1 MTYRH
6 QPSRGRLSLYCWVCL
21 CVVLCVFVWSCIC
34 LCVCCEEWSGR
45 VTYHQELWLCV
56 CVSVCVSVYVSVCCQ
71 EWSGRVTY
79 HQELWLFPSLLMFHS
94 DLSRHII
101 TSRHRMMTAARK
113 NAMALNRPGAVLP
126 WHSGATGTPQHISTT
141 DLARSCLGTAAPQVH
156 HNTYQQTMP
165 VHRTYQ
171 QTMSTT
177 KHCRLALAG

>member
-1 MTYRH
+1 
-6 QPSRGRLSLYCWVCL
+6 VCL
-21 CVVLCVFVWSCIC
+21 CVVLYLSVC
-34 LCVCCEEWSGR
+34 LCLCGQEWSGR

-56 CVSVCVSVYVSVCCQ
+56 CVWSRVSVCVVLYLSVWSCPCGQ

-126 WHSGATGTPQHISTT
+126 WLSGATGTPQHISTDHASTPRIST
-141 DLARSCLGTAAPQVH
+141 DHV
-156 HNTYQQTMP
+156 NY
-165 VHRTYQ
+165 
-171 QTMSTT
+171 
-177 KHCRLALAG
+177 